1 MLGVSTREDTCQHL
15 LFSYGVV
22 PAHVAELPEDT
33 QDFSYVAECLV
44 KNGYGVL
51 TIREE
56 EIMLE
61 DAFIRLTD
69 SNHLAQAAVERPTAP
84 PPPPPPPPPQS

>member
-1 MLGVSTREDTCQHL
+1 MRPDDGYIAYIVNPKAGASSSKLIGRRFEK
-15 LFSYGVV
+15 Y
-22 PAHVAELPEDT
+22 
-33 QDFSYVAECLV
+33 LV

-69 SNHLAQAAVERPTAP
+69 SNHEAEAAIERPTAP
-84 PPPPPPPPPQS
+84 PTPPPPPPPPQS